1 MVFSDYT
8 KQRILIF
15 YRRGYR
21 APTIAKKLRDEGII
35 ASRRGIWKFLTRY
48 LETGTIKRK
57 EGSSRPTKITSEVK
71 RLVETQMRLD
81 DETTAV
87 QLFALCNQNGINI
100 SLATILR
107 ARTILG
113 WTFRGSAYCQLIR
126 DINKVKRRDWASA
139 NLHDNF
145 EDVIWS
151 DECSVQM
158 ESHRRTCCRKI
169 GEPPRPKPRYS
180 TLH

>member
-87 QLFALCNQNGINI
+87 QLFALCNQNGINL

-107 ARTILG
+107 ARTIRG

-126 DINKVKRRDWASA
+126 DVNKVKRRTGQVLTCTTILKTLYGRMNAQYKWSPPEERAAKNRRAS
-139 NLHDNF
+139 
-145 EDVIWS
+145 
-151 DECSVQM
+151 
-158 ESHRRTCCRKI
+158 
-169 GEPPRPKPRYS
+169 
-180 TLH
+180 